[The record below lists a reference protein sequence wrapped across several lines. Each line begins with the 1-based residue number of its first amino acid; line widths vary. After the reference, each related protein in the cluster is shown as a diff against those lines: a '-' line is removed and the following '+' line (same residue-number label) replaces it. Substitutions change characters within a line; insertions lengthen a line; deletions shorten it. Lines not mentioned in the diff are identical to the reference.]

1 MTKSR
6 TWLIAGAAALALA
19 GTTAIAN
26 AQAVHEIAVQLPG
39 GGVEHIRYVG
49 DAKPVV
55 VMLPANPFAAS
66 FAQPFWPSQAFAE
79 MNQIQAQMDRQ
90 MNAMLTQARAMQSA
104 TQSGALNASFG
115 NLPRGTVQYTQ
126 ISTWTGNGMCTRT
139 VRMTTPES
147 GGKLQTVSSTSGD
160 CASNTPA
167 AHAPT
172 PASDLIQ
179 TKATATPH
187 HAQPTRT

>member
-49 DAKPVV
+49 DAKPVI
-55 VMLPANPFAAS
+55 VMLPADPFAAS
-66 FAQPFWPSQAFAE
+66 FAQPFWPSFAAFDQ
-79 MNQIQAQMDRQ
+79 MQAQMDRQ
-90 MNAMLTQARAMQSA
+90 MNAMLTEARAMQQA
-104 TQSGALNASFG
+104 AQSGMLDASFG

-126 ISTWTGNGMCTRT
+126 ISISNGKNMCTRT
-139 VRMTTPES
+139 VRTMQPEA
-147 GGKLQTVSSTSGD
+147 GGQLQTVSSTSGD
-160 CASNTPA
+160 CGGNAPA

-172 PASDLIQ
+172 PASDVIQ
-179 TKATATPH
+179 AKATAAPH
-187 HAQPTRT
+187 HTQPTRT

>member
-19 GTTAIAN
+19 GTTAIAS
-26 AQAVHEIAVQLPG
+26 AQAVHQLTVQLPG
-39 GGVEHIRYVG
+39 GGVEHIRYTG

-55 VMLPANPFAAS
+55 VMLPADPFAAA
-66 FAQPFWPSQAFAE
+66 FAQPFWPSQAFAQ
-79 MNQIQAQMDRQ
+79 MDQISAQMDRQ
-90 MNAMLTQARAMQSA
+90 MKAMLTEARAMQSA
-104 TQSGALNASFG
+104 AQSGVLNASFG

-139 VRMTTPES
+139 VRMMEPQS

-160 CASNTPA
+160 CGNAPQAAPSATSNVIQAKA
-167 AHAPT
+167 A
-172 PASDLIQ
+172 
-179 TKATATPH
+179 ATPH
-187 HAQPTRT
+187 HAQPTRI

>member
-19 GTTAIAN
+19 GTTAIAS

-39 GGVEHIRYVG
+39 GGVEHIRYTG

-55 VMLPANPFAAS
+55 VMLPADPFAAA
-66 FAQPFWPSQAFAE
+66 FAQPFWPMRSFAAFDQ
-79 MNQIQAQMDRQ
+79 MQAQMDRQ
-90 MNAMLTQARAMQSA
+90 MNAMLTEARTMQAAA
-104 TQSGALNASFG
+104 QSGVLNASFG
-115 NLPRGTVQYTQ
+115 NLPRGTVEYTQ

-139 VRMTTPES
+139 VRMMEPQG

-160 CASNTPA
+160 CAGNAPA
-167 AHAPT
+167 AHAP
-172 PASDLIQ
+172 ASNVIQ
-179 TKATATPH
+179 AKATATPH
-187 HAQPTRT
+187 RAQATRT